1 MADPLQMVTISLP
14 ADKAVLRGVASILER
29 QQAWWSLATVL
40 EAWQSLEPDNL
51 RLRARQHDVLS
62 AAGEL
67 ERADACIR
75 TSAHDFAKNRGAI
88 LRLRRLLQDGGHD
101 RAVALLLRE
110 SVKRAPTDW
119 RLALDLA
126 AALQPGPER
135 DDVLA
140 TTFAGPSQTSP
151 VRAAILRKLLSE
163 DRRDEARNALAALFS
178 AAQGDSSRIS
188 AARRAAVEQLLE
200 AGEDELVD
208 AALSAYARSA
218 PAALSTYLASQHG
231 LPFQGRLRGALDRLR
246 AKGMETVPFELAMLR
261 ALEQQGRHAEVDRL
275 HSVLEGRL
283 AIEADPS
290 EPSPTPSTM
299 MFRNR
304 PLLDAL
310 VGAVGWF
317 ATRRGRVR
325 VHVAACSSGE
335 EAYSLAVALHRAGLL
350 DRCDVSASDVE
361 SELVRRARSGVV
373 DKKSLQSVPED
384 ALELFEPRSDGR
396 FMLSPSILGRI
407 EFSLHDLL
415 REPDEGIEYDIFIAN
430 NVLVHFPCEARRR
443 MVKYIASQVA
453 ADGLI
458 CLGGGRQDDL
468 EGEIQA
474 LGLAPVVA
482 GSTTIFDAWQI
493 QRNGWYMNPRPYWAL
508 PPARLTADCPW
519 KHATL
524 FARSRETAAALE
536 ALSADAA

>member
-1 MADPLQMVTISLP
+1 MADPLQTVTISLP

-40 EAWQSLEPDNL
+40 EAWQSLEPDNI
-51 RLRARQHDVLS
+51 RLRARQHAAWSV
-62 AAGEL
+62 AGEV
-67 ERADACIR
+67 ERGDDCIR
-75 TSAHDFAKNRGAI
+75 ASAHDLAVNRGAL
-88 LRLRRLLQDGGHD
+88 LRLRRLLQDGGHG
-101 RAVALLLRE
+101 RAVVVLLRE

-126 AALQPGPER
+126 AALPPGPER
-135 DDVLA
+135 DEVLA
-140 TTFAGPSQTSP
+140 TTFARPSQISP
-151 VRAAILRKLLSE
+151 VRAAILRRLLSE

-178 AAQGDSSRIS
+178 AALGDSSRIS
-188 AARRAAVEQLLE
+188 NARRAVLEQLLE
-200 AGEDELVD
+200 AGEDDLLD
-208 AALSAYARSA
+208 TALSAYARNA

-231 LPFQGRLRGALDRLR
+231 LAFQDRLRVALDRLR
-246 AKGMETVPFELAMLR
+246 ATGVETVPFELAMLR
-261 ALEQQGRHAEVDRL
+261 ALEQEGRHAEVDRL
-275 HSVLEGRL
+275 HSALAGRL

-290 EPSPTPSTM
+290 EASPTPSTL
-299 MFRNR
+299 MFRNQ

-317 ATRRGRVR
+317 ATHRGRVR

-350 DRCDVSASDVE
+350 DRCDLSASDVD

-384 ALELFEPRSDGR
+384 ALELFEPRGDGR
-396 FMLSPSILGRI
+396 FMLSQSILKRI

-415 REPDEGIEYDIFIAN
+415 REPDGGVEYDVFIAN
-430 NVLVHFPCEARRR
+430 NVLVHFPCEARRC
-443 MVKYIASQVA
+443 MVEHIVSQVA

-468 EGEIQA
+468 EGEIQT
-474 LGLAPVVA
+474 LGLVPLVA
-482 GSTTIFDAWQI
+482 GSATIFDAWQI

-536 ALSADAA
+536 GLSAEAA